1 MKNLVRAG
9 LALLALAAA
18 CSDVPS
24 PVAPKSAP
32 TPSASPS
39 ASRGVP
45 IDGRYIVVF
54 RGGTDVDRESSRIAA
69 AMGGTVTHRY
79 HAALRGMAIEL
90 PAAAARALANVPSV
104 ALVEQDQIM
113 TASATQSN
121 PTWGLDRIDQHNL
134 PLSASYTYDATG
146 AGVTA
151 YIIDT
156 GILFAH
162 SEFGGR
168 ASTGVDEIT
177 AGGTAADCNGHG
189 THVSGT
195 VGGATYGVAKDVKL
209 VAVRVLDCGGSG
221 PNSGVI
227 AGVDWVTAD
236 HRAHPG
242 SLAVANMSL
251 GGGAST
257 TLDQAIAN
265 SVAAGVTYGV
275 AAGNGNFLGIA
286 QNACNYSPSR
296 APSAI
301 TVSATDASDTKAS
314 WANYGTCVDIFAP
327 GVSITSSW
335 YTGGTNTI
343 SGTSMAT
350 PHVVGAAA
358 LYLQANPTATPAQV
372 ASALTTNATLDVVK
386 SGGSGS
392 PNRLLYTGFIGG
404 GSTGAPPVASFTASC
419 TALAC
424 DFDASGSTA
433 LAGATF
439 AWTFG
444 DGTSQSSTAKTASHT
459 YGSANTY
466 SVGLTVTDANGTGTT
481 SRSVAVS
488 SSTPAAHAS
497 FTYTCSS
504 RRCSFDAGGST
515 NATSYAW
522 SFGDGA
528 TGTGVTA
535 THDFTANGNLTVT
548 LTATGS
554 GGSDTAA
561 GIVKCVKSSCT
572 SSGAGS

>member
-18 CSDVPS
+18 SSDVPS
-24 PVAPKSAP
+24 PGAPKSAP

-221 PNSGVI
+221 PNSG
-227 AGVDWVTAD
+227 
-236 HRAHPG
+236 
-242 SLAVANMSL
+242 SLP
-251 GGGAST
+251 AST
-257 TLDQAIAN
+257 
-265 SVAAGVTYGV
+265 G
-275 AAGNGNFLGIA
+275 
-286 QNACNYSPSR
+286 
-296 APSAI
+296 
-301 TVSATDASDTKAS
+301 
-314 WANYGTCVDIFAP
+314 
-327 GVSITSSW
+327 
-335 YTGGTNTI
+335 
-343 SGTSMAT
+343 
-350 PHVVGAAA
+350 
-358 LYLQANPTATPAQV
+358 
-372 ASALTTNATLDVVK
+372 
-386 SGGSGS
+386 
-392 PNRLLYTGFIGG
+392 
-404 GSTGAPPVASFTASC
+404 
-419 TALAC
+419 
-424 DFDASGSTA
+424 
-433 LAGATF
+433 
-439 AWTFG
+439 
-444 DGTSQSSTAKTASHT
+444 
-459 YGSANTY
+459 
-466 SVGLTVTDANGTGTT
+466 
-481 SRSVAVS
+481 
-488 SSTPAAHAS
+488 
-497 FTYTCSS
+497 
-504 RRCSFDAGGST
+504 
-515 NATSYAW
+515 
-522 SFGDGA
+522 
-528 TGTGVTA
+528 
-535 THDFTANGNLTVT
+535 
-548 LTATGS
+548 
-554 GGSDTAA
+554 
-561 GIVKCVKSSCT
+561 
-572 SSGAGS
+572 

>member
-1 MKNLVRAG
+1 
-9 LALLALAAA
+9 
-18 CSDVPS
+18 
-24 PVAPKSAP
+24 
-32 TPSASPS
+32 
-39 ASRGVP
+39 
-45 IDGRYIVVF
+45 
-54 RGGTDVDRESSRIAA
+54 
-69 AMGGTVTHRY
+69 
-79 HAALRGMAIEL
+79 MAIEL

-104 ALVEQDQIM
+104 ALVEQDQMM

-121 PTWGLDRIDQHNL
+121 PTWGLDRIDQHIL
-134 PLSASYTYDATG
+134 PLSSSYTYNSTG

-177 AGGTAADCNGHG
+177 VGGTAADCNGHG

-195 VGGATYGVAKDVKL
+195 VGGATYGVAKSVSL

-242 SLAVANMSL
+242 SQAVANMSL
-251 GGGAST
+251 GGSAST

-296 APSAI
+296 EPSAI

-358 LYLQANPTATPAQV
+358 LYLQANPGATPAQV
-372 ASALTTNATLDVVK
+372 AAALTGNATLSVVK

-404 GSTGAPPVASFTASC
+404 GSTGTPPQASFTLSC
-419 TALAC
+419 TALVC
-424 DFDASGSTA
+424 NFDASGSTA
-433 LAGATF
+433 LSDATY

-444 DGTSQSSTAKTASHT
+444 DNTAAGSGKTTSHT
-459 YGSANTY
+459 YSSGGSYTI
-466 SVGLTVTDANGTGTT
+466 GLTVTDANGTGTA
-481 SRSVAVS
+481 SQSVTVS
-488 SSTPAAHAS
+488 SSSPAPVARFS
-497 FTYTCSS
+497 YTCSS
-504 RRCSFDAGGST
+504 RRCTFNGGGST

-522 SFGDGA
+522 NFGDG
-528 TGTGVTA
+528 GTGSGATA

-554 GGSDTAA
+554 GGSDSAA
-561 GIVKCVKSSCT
+561 GSVKCVKNSCT
-572 SSGAGS
+572 SSGTGS